1 MLKKQLQTNFG
12 QFDYFDISYF
22 EKLGSIKIK
31 NTPYT
36 IRVLLENCLRNS
48 EKKIVNQD
56 HLNLLSSWN
65 PEKNTNGEFPFMP
78 GRVILQDFTGVPVAV
93 DLAAMRDAV
102 SDINKDP
109 SIINPIV

>member
-65 PEKNTNGEFPFMP
+65 PEKNTTHELKTNEIFKASDLM
-78 GRVILQDFTGVPVAV
+78 V
-93 DLAAMRDAV
+93 DSLTQLLAREREK
-102 SDINKDP
+102 NKQ
-109 SIINPIV
+109 NQ